1 MVRQGKIYKSLLI
14 GLRVNHE
21 PFMFE
26 SAPPPLN
33 ALGKDHGFP
42 ERLAVTL
49 LKNYTACMK
58 NKIKF

>member
-14 GLRVNHE
+14 GLRVKNE

-33 ALGKDHGFP
+33 TLGKDHGFP
-42 ERLAVTL
+42 ERLAVAVFR
-49 LKNYTACMK
+49 NYSVCTK
-58 NKIKF
+58 HN